1 MMFPMIASLRS
12 KDSSTPREL
21 DWACHPGASMAGD
34 KNADLMRHGWP
45 LLLTVLL
52 ICLALPSA
60 AGAVCAPEKMVRIV
74 TRDVSP
80 GVAAEPFREQP
91 KTLYRL
97 GTRYG
102 RVEELPNPASGL
114 HLLVVI
120 NEPDVWMVNRRDGTG
135 RHSIDPGPTFHVR
148 APVFERPGLPAT
160 LADLE
165 HGCERAYFSGPNVK
179 SSGTA
184 GVGGRRC
191 DLRTVDAATF
201 RVTLCLDPGT
211 RTPRRVS
218 LYERDAVL
226 AVLEYDAYEDAL
238 PADLSLFARP
248 RGVKFSEPAR

>member
-1 MMFPMIASLRS
+1 
-12 KDSSTPREL
+12 
-21 DWACHPGASMAGD
+21 
-34 KNADLMRHGWP
+34 MRHSGP
-45 LLLTVLL
+45 SPIAALL
-52 ICLALPSA
+52 ICLALPSV
-60 AGAVCAPEKMVRIV
+60 AGAVCAPERMVRIV
-74 TRDVSP
+74 TRDVTSS
-80 GVAAEPFREQP
+80 VAAESFRAHP

-97 GTRYG
+97 GTRYA
-102 RVEELPNPASGL
+102 RIEELPNATTGL

-135 RHSIDPGPTFHVR
+135 RHSIDLGPTFHVR
-148 APVFERPGLPAT
+148 APVFERPGLPAA

-165 HGCERAYFSGPNVK
+165 HGCERTYFSGPNAK
-179 SSGTA
+179 LAGTA
-184 GVGGRRC
+184 VVGGRRC
-191 DLRTVDAATF
+191 ELQTVDVAAF
-201 RVTLCLDPGT
+201 RVALCLDPGT